1 MAQKLTDRSALALP
15 ISTDIVHV
23 VDDPGGTPTSHKVT
37 LADLSKGL
45 VGANI
50 PGSISAAAAI
60 ADDSLVRGDGGAS
73 GLQDSALTI
82 NDVGDIIPDVDA
94 TQDLGSTANTFKDF
108 HFTGED
114 GEYATARRLLL
125 LHKDYSEEAAIL
137 PYTIGSAVT
146 GGVWTITLTAT
157 SPSGD
162 LRFVLGGKALLAP
175 ASTLTVNATAAAG
188 TDASPKTVYVYVQNN
203 GSDVPELVASNVNP
217 AGVVT
222 HAHCANYKAG
232 AVGASAVNIYGK
244 AESIVEMYKMATNVY
259 HRFFAQGAL
268 YQSGLDV
275 TATTSDVTIAT
286 GDYELI
292 FEMITTAQ
300 KQVSADGLFYIKN
313 DGTYNESTD
322 FSFGG
327 EYSDGVA
334 IADGKSFN
342 VVLGVMEDDTT
353 RIMALV
359 QTGTTEQY
367 GDFNKAFEDKKN
379 QAVYQPSD
387 SFLKSIFVPVAR
399 IVVDRSGATYSL
411 EQFDDGNYYQDLRG
425 TVGAGGGSSP
435 AVGAPAGSTYILQTA
450 DASLPNSQDI
460 DSLTDGLLKHTNGV
474 FAQAVANTDYLTPAL
489 ASSLADGSTATT
501 QTAADNSTKVATT
514 AYVDAAAGG
523 SAVAA
528 MTLDV
533 TLGEDVSSGDWLYL
547 KPADGKFWKTDA
559 TAAAST
565 YKPVRATEAG
575 SADGTIS
582 ATFDGIVNISGIVES
597 STYYLQDE
605 AIGSIFTTGTISAG
619 GVPIGR
625 STNNVEKA
633 GQTIEES
640 SAFTV
645 IGIEVYLQKSGSP
658 TDNTII
664 RIETDNA
671 GVPSGTLVDA
681 AAAFTID
688 SSSLTTSLAKHTLPF
703 GKTITF
709 ASSTKYWVV
718 VSRDG
723 SLADADYAIIGKTTT
738 DYANGK
744 YYKYES
750 SWLQSSGDLFIDFY
764 DNVGAGTIGTSP
776 GTETKKVGTGFE
788 DDKLYVANYWTGIQ
802 PESTDLLYANSGSLS
817 YTIPGGT
824 LGTSGGIRGRLFVTG
839 HSTVASNPITIVL
852 GGTTIGTAD
861 ISLGNKTGDFFQGI
875 IEFEIVAN
883 SSESSQ
889 LYGLNVHMASS
900 VTTDDDGAERTSSGS
915 SSKDSSGDLT
925 LAIGLSSVTVGLC
938 TVEKL

>member
-37 LADLSKGL
+37 LANLSKGL

-108 HFTGED
+108 HFTDED

-217 AGVVT
+217 EGVVT

-292 FEMITTAQ
+292 FEMISTAE

-523 SAVAA
+523 SES
-528 MTLDV
+528 TQTEF
-533 TLGEDVSSGDWLYL
+533 TLGEAFVEGEAGYLSQSIVSQTATNTDVDMGDVSSREKFGQVITTSAAGEGIKSFLFRL
-547 KPADGKFWKTDA
+547 KKT
-559 TAAAST
+559 
-565 YKPVRATEAG
+565 
-575 SADGTIS
+575 
-582 ATFDGIVNISGIVES
+582 
-597 STYYLQDE
+597 
-605 AIGSIFTTGTISAG
+605 
-619 GVPIGR
+619 
-625 STNNVEKA
+625 
-633 GQTIEES
+633 
-640 SAFTV
+640 
-645 IGIEVYLQKSGSP
+645 GSP
-658 TDNTII
+658 TDNLTVKIY
-664 RIETDNA
+664 ESDKSTLLGTA
-671 GVPSGTLVDA
+671 GVLDGST
-681 AAAFTID
+681 
-688 SSSLTTSLAKHTLPF
+688 LTTGFVNYTFTFSPTISLSP
-703 GKTITF
+703 
-709 ASSTKYWVV
+709 STVYFIEI
-718 VSRDG
+718 SRSTAVNG
-723 SLADADYAIIGKTTT
+723 SNYYNIATTST
-738 DYANGK
+738 NPY
-744 YYKYES
+744 
-750 SWLQSSGDLFIDFY
+750 
-764 DNVGAGTIGTSP
+764 
-776 GTETKKVGTGFE
+776 TGG
-788 DDKLYVANYWTGIQ
+788 NYWTYVN
-802 PESTDLLYANSGSLS
+802 STWTETARDSYFVITNTEVVMTKTDADGSGAELLPIGYANAAGSADA
-817 YTIPGGT
+817 TVAFNTAG
-824 LGTSGGIRGRLFVTG
+824 V
-839 HSTVASNPITIVL
+839 STVSATDTPAANDTMYLSNTKGEVQASA
-852 GGTTIGTAD
+852 GTNSVKVGRM
-861 ISLGNKTGDFFQGI
+861 ISDTEMLI
-875 IEFEIVAN
+875 IPPP
-883 SSESSQ
+883 
-889 LYGLNVHMASS
+889 L
-900 VTTDDDGAERTSSGS
+900 
-915 SSKDSSGDLT
+915 
-925 LAIGLSSVTVGLC
+925 
-938 TVEKL
+938 